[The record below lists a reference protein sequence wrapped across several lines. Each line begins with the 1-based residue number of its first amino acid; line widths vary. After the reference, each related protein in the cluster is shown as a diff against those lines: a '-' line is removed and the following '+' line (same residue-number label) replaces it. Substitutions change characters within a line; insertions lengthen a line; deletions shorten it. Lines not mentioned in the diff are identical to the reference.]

1 LAGTRKKI
9 CEKILTTKEYFPWNF
24 SPSNRSGT
32 IGLAIQMDLRKSIG
46 PALAVLLLIGVAVAI
61 NYSVRERKQ
70 EIASRHSA
78 SLVTVKILSGSE
90 KESFLTDPELIKL
103 FETEGI
109 EIAVQKAGSREI
121 ATRPDLKTFDVAYP
135 AGAHAAV
142 KISQTTGSKLI
153 YPTFYTP
160 MAVASWKSLIPVL
173 EKSGLVSQKDGSFYI
188 VDMARLVEMMQRG
201 TRWKDLPGNT
211 VYAVGKSILVT
222 STDVRKSNSGG
233 MYLALAAYLAN
244 GNNVVDN
251 DADAEKVASGMVSL
265 FSKQGF
271 QESSSAGPFEDYT
284 AMGIGKAPLVMIY
297 EQQFLEHVLSH
308 PNPNPDMALLYP
320 VPTIL
325 SKHTIVALS
334 DNGARFAQIMTS
346 NPKVISIAHRY
357 GFRTQDNSELFTAL
371 EAKKMVIPHTIVDV
385 IDPPTFDI
393 LEKLI
398 NRIDAALSK

>member
-1 LAGTRKKI
+1 MNARK
-9 CEKILTTKEYFPWNF
+9 
-24 SPSNRSGT
+24 
-32 IGLAIQMDLRKSIG
+32 AIG
-46 PALAVLLLIGVAVAI
+46 PALAILLLIGVAVAI
-61 NYSVRERKQ
+61 NFSVHDRKEQ
-70 EIASRHSA
+70 IAAQHSTPRI
-78 SLVTVKILSGSE
+78 TVKILSGSE
-90 KESFLTDPELIKL
+90 KEKFLSDPELAKVL
-103 FETEGI
+103 DSEGI
-109 EIAVQKAGSREI
+109 AIEVQKSGSREI
-121 ATRPDLKTFDVAYP
+121 ATRPDLKTFDIAYP

-160 MAVASWKSLIPVL
+160 MAVASWKTLIPVL
-173 EKSGLVSQKDGSFYI
+173 EKSGLVSKKDGTYYI
-188 VDMARLVEMMQRG
+188 VEMAKLVDLMQRG
-201 TRWKDLPGNT
+201 TRWKELPGNT
-211 VYAVGKSILVT
+211 AYAVGKSILVT

-251 DADAEKVASGMVSL
+251 DADADKVAASMVGL

-297 EQQFLEHVLSH
+297 EQQFLEYVLSR

-325 SKHTIVALS
+325 SKHTMVALS
-334 DNGARFAQIMTS
+334 DKGARFAQVMTT
-346 NPKVISIAHRY
+346 NPKVDAIAHRY
-357 GFRTQDNSELFTAL
+357 GFRTQDNTELFAAV
-371 EAKKMVIPHTIVDV
+371 EGKKLLIPHTIVDV
-385 IDPPTFDI
+385 IDPPSFDV

-398 NRIDAALSK
+398 GRIDAALSK